1 MLTASLPECALGVG
15 GTIARPWI
23 LWQFTHA
30 AACCK
35 SIFGSAGTA
44 VAVVLNWLVKDK
56 KTACF

>member
-1 MLTASLPECALGVG
+1 MMLTVLLPECAPGVQLP
-15 GTIARPWI
+15 PWI

-30 AACCK
+30 VACCK